1 MNDFIHLLSTHF
13 SNYQQLNENI
23 FLEEEDLKLTFR
35 EAYQIIKALGKVLK
49 EYVEHGDRVAIFL
62 PRSAKSAIAIYS
74 ILYINAIYVPFNIT
88 DPTERITFLINNTDP
103 KIIIGK
109 GQKPIWA
116 KDIIW
121 FNIDEFNWLNYTNL
135 EFQLDIQN
143 AKSNLATI
151 LHTSG
156 STGTPKGVAL
166 SHKAMITFSDW
177 AGTIFKINSSDIIAN
192 LAPFYFDLSV
202 FDLYTSF
209 RFGSKLIFIPQY
221 LTLNPVE
228 MTNWILQ
235 NGVTVWY
242 TVPSMLAFLLNKG
255 NISTLVKSNLRLIL
269 FAGEPISKQILLDLL
284 EALPNVEFYNLYG
297 PVETNVCCFWKVN
310 HSLLK
315 ELDCIPI
322 GLSACNDELKIDND
336 TKELMVKGPSLMSGY
351 WIKNLIPHN
360 GWYKT
365 GDLVYTC
372 ETGDLVYKGRID
384 RMFKYKGFRIEP
396 FEIENCLLLLPE
408 IIEVSVCLVKDDII
422 ACLVANNILAKEY
435 IIKFLSKSIPHYMIP
450 SKILFFSSLP
460 KLSNGKIDLRKIQK
474 ILEQPNSNKESSGNF
489 CEI

>member
-13 SNYQQLNENI
+13 SNDQQLNENI
-23 FLEEEDLKLTFR
+23 FLEEEGFKLTFKETR
-35 EAYQIIKALGKVLK
+35 QIIKALGEILK
-49 EYVEHGDRVAIFL
+49 EYVEYGDRVAIFL
-62 PRSAKSAIAIYS
+62 PRSAKAAVAIYS
-74 ILYINAIYVPFNIT
+74 ILYINAIYVPLNIT
-88 DPTERITFLINNTDP
+88 DPTERITFIIDNTSP
-103 KIIIGK
+103 KVIIGK

-116 KDIIW
+116 KKLIW
-121 FNIDEFNWLNYTNL
+121 FNIDEFHWLNFTNL
-135 EFQLDIQN
+135 EFQLDMQ
-143 AKSNLATI
+143 KSEPNLATI

-177 AGTIFKINSSDIIAN
+177 AGAAFKINNSDIIAN

-209 RFGSKLIFIPQY
+209 RFGSKLMFIPQE
-221 LTLNPVE
+221 LTLNPGE

-235 NGVTVWY
+235 NNVTVWY
-242 TVPSMLAFLLNKG
+242 TVPSVLAFLLNKG
-255 NISTLVKSNLRLIL
+255 NISKLAKSNLRLIL
-269 FAGEPISKQILLDLL
+269 FAGEPISKQILLNLL
-284 EALPNVEFYNLYG
+284 ESLPNVEFYNLYG

-310 HSLLK
+310 RSLLK
-315 ELDCIPI
+315 KLDCIPI

-336 TKELMVKGPSLMSGY
+336 TNELMVKGPSLMSGY
-351 WIKNLIPHN
+351 WIKNLVPHK
-360 GWYKT
+360 GWYNT

-372 ETGDLVYKGRID
+372 ETGDLVYKGRKD

-408 IIEVSVCLVKDDII
+408 IIEALVCLVKDDII
-422 ACLVANNILAKEY
+422 ACIVANNILPKEY
-435 IIKFLSKSIPHYMIP
+435 VIKFLSKSIPHYMIP

-460 KLSNGKIDLRKIQK
+460 KLSNGKIDLKKIQK
-474 ILEQPNSNKESSGNF
+474 ILERPA
-489 CEI
+489 

>member
-1 MNDFIHLLSTHF
+1 MNDFIHLLSTRF

-35 EAYQIIKALGKVLK
+35 EAYQIIKALGKILK

-121 FNIDEFNWLNYTNL
+121 FNIDEFNWLNYINL

-336 TKELMVKGPSLMSGY
+336 TNTE
-351 WIKNLIPHN
+351 H
-360 GWYKT
+360 
-365 GDLVYTC
+365 
-372 ETGDLVYKGRID
+372 
-384 RMFKYKGFRIEP
+384 
-396 FEIENCLLLLPE
+396 LLLDCDLL
-408 IIEVSVCLVKDDII
+408 IIDDLGTEQITNFSKTELFNLLNKKLLRGKKMLVSSNFTLEV
-422 ACLVANNILAKEY
+422 
-435 IIKFLSKSIPHYMIP
+435 LSKTYSERIT
-450 SKILFFSSLP
+450 SRLF
-460 KLSNGKIDLRKIQK
+460 
-474 ILEQPNSNKESSGNF
+474 GNF
-489 CEI
+489 SLNKFFGEDIRVKRNFNRMK